1 MKHRLL
7 TPGPTPVPEE
17 TLLDL
22 ARPVFFH
29 RSPQFRQ
36 ILAEVVEDLKYV
48 FCTTNS
54 VLPLTAS
61 GTGGME
67 AALCSTIPPG
77 GKVLCLV
84 SGRWGERWRNLGKAF
99 GCEVINITVPYGTAI
114 QPDQLAEALAKHP
127 DAVAVCATLCET
139 ATGVRND
146 IAAFGK
152 LVARTP
158 AVLIVDAISALGAIE
173 CRTDDWNIDICVT
186 GSQKALMLPPGLAF
200 VAVSDKGWQ
209 TIERNTTGRSFYFDL
224 KKYRDKLKDL
234 ETPFTPANTL
244 IRALRTSLKRI
255 RSEGIE
261 KVWDRHARIASAAR
275 AAVEAMGLEL
285 FASQP
290 ADSLTVARVPEG
302 LDGQAILSK
311 LDRQYGLR
319 LAGGQDTLKGKIIR
333 LGHMGYIDQFDV
345 LAALSGLEL
354 VLVEMGYPLEPGVGL
369 SAFQRVLAGAN
380 PAPRGESQARAVVV

>member
-1 MKHRLL
+1 MKSRLF

-36 ILAEVVEDLKYV
+36 ILAEVVEDLQAI
-48 FCTTNS
+48 FCTRNP

-67 AALCSTIPPG
+67 AAISSTIPPG
-77 GKVLCLV
+77 GKVICLI
-84 SGRWGERWRNLGKAF
+84 SGRWGERWRNIAKAF
-99 GCEVINITVPYGTAI
+99 GCDVISVTVPYGQPI
-114 QPDQLAEALAKHP
+114 QPAQLEDALSRHP

-146 IAAFGK
+146 IEAFGK

-173 CRTDDWNIDICVT
+173 CRTDAWNIDLCVT

-200 VAVSDKGWQ
+200 VSVSDKGWQ

-224 KKYRDKLKDL
+224 RKYRDKIKDS

-255 RSEGIE
+255 RAEGVE
-261 KVWDRHARIASAAR
+261 NVWARHRRVATAAR
-275 AAVEAMGLEL
+275 AAMEAMGLEL
-285 FASQP
+285 FAAQP
-290 ADSLTVARVPEG
+290 SDSLTVVKVPEG
-302 LDGQAILSK
+302 IDGQALLGK
-311 LDRQYGLR
+311 LEKQYGLR

-333 LGHMGYIDQFDV
+333 LGHMGYVDQFDV

-354 VLVEMGYPLEPGVGL
+354 TLLEMGHSLEPGAGVA
-369 SAFQRVLAGAN
+369 AFQQTLAQSIRQ
-380 PAPRGESQARAVVV
+380 PAVV